1 MLRPNNSAGNEL
13 HPGVVVARHAA
24 GVHLPLGDLSDVHRN
39 FPIDQAGDALP
50 DLITHHTHIISV

>member
-1 MLRPNNSAGNEL
+1 MIRPNNPAGNEL
-13 HPGVVVARHAA
+13 HPGVLVEPHDA
-24 GVHLPLGDLSDVHRN
+24 GVHMQIGDLSDVHRN